1 MSRNSRIIALIP
13 ARSGS
18 KGVPNKNLIEIG
30 GHSLLDWSIT
40 ACKKS
45 CLIQRTIVSTDSAEY
60 SNHAL
65 NLGAE
70 VPFLRPKEISG
81 DKSTDIQFIN
91 HALNWFVK
99 NGGEPT
105 LIVHIR
111 PTTPF
116 RDPSIIDEAIQKFM
130 RTNDTTVTSLRSVH
144 KMSET
149 AYKCFEIN
157 KNNLLKPA
165 GFNNIQDIDL
175 INDSRQSF
183 PDTYIANG
191 YVDILLTDHIR
202 KSGKIHGERV
212 MPFLTSEAIELDT
225 EDDLRYLEYELY
237 KNKKFIKVLFN

>member
-1 MSRNSRIIALIP
+1 MIHESRIIALIP

-18 KGVPNKNLIEIG
+18 KGVPNKNLIKIG

-45 CLIQRTIVSTDSAEY
+45 CLIQRTIVSTDSTEY

-65 NLGAE
+65 KIGAE
-70 VPFLRPKEISG
+70 VPFLRPREISE
-81 DKSTDIQFIN
+81 DNSTDIQFIN
-91 HALNWFVK
+91 HALDWLAA

-105 LIVHIR
+105 IIVHIR

-116 RDPSIIDEAIQKFM
+116 RDPSIIDEAIQKIM
-130 RTNDTTVTSLRSVH
+130 NINDPNVTSLRSVH

-149 AYKCFEIN
+149 AYKCFELN
-157 KNNLLKPA
+157 KNNFLKPA

-183 PDTYIANG
+183 PDTFVANG

-202 KSGKIHGERV
+202 KTNKIHGNGV
-212 MPFLTSEAIELDT
+212 MPFLTSEAIEVDE
-225 EDDLRYLEYELY
+225 EDDLRYLEYKLE
-237 KNKKFIKVLFN
+237 KNKKFLKILFN